1 MSDSPTAE
9 NDAPDC
15 RCPEGPSASRHREGE
30 HECGR
35 CSGFACGYADRGQTR
50 CPSWRCDCFIEAH
63 PDSPMDLHPE
73 DFIVGR
79 VTPPGNGDS
88 Q

>member
-1 MSDSPTAE
+1 MTEHTAE

-15 RCPEGPSASRHREGE
+15 RCPQGPDQSPHRKGE

-35 CSGFACGYADRGQTR
+35 CRGFACGYADRGKTR
-50 CPSWRCDCFIEAH
+50 CPSSRCDCFIETH

-73 DFIVGR
+73 DFIVGHII
-79 VTPPGNGDS
+79 PPGEKG
-88 Q
+88 